1 VPPRKR
7 AGEGAGGVL
16 PRSRTRTR
24 SPAARPILR
33 GTSLRRP
40 GARARGG
47 RRLSRKSAAADSTSG
62 PAASPDVAAH
72 EPAARPPIG
81 RWGGGRRA
89 KSTTAREAQA
99 KCRARARGSVGR
111 VAAAGGSPAPSAR
124 LMSARRGVACY
135 RAMTRRKAPETRF
148 RGSALVRE
156 TWLRRLML
164 RLTSAL
170 RPPANRASARPK
182 ATEIDCRTGSAAES
196 CGRRTRFGSA
206 RTGRGCVRRPK

>member
-124 LMSARRGVACY
+124 LMSARRGVLSRDDTEEGAGDEIPRQRTRTRNLAASPDVAAHERTAPAGQSGE
-135 RAMTRRKAPETRF
+135 RAAEGDGNRLP
-148 RGSALVRE
+148 
-156 TWLRRLML
+156 RRLCS
-164 RLTSAL
+164 REPRPGSHGSVRRVPA
-170 RPPANRASARPK
+170 RAPPAPRAR
-182 ATEIDCRTGSAAES
+182 
-196 CGRRTRFGSA
+196 
-206 RTGRGCVRRPK
+206 